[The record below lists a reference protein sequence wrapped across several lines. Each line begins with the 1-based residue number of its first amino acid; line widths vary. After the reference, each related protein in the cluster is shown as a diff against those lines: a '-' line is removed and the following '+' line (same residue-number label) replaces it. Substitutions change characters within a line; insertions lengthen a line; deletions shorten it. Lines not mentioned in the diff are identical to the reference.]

1 VLDDLVGD
9 LLNVTLNLSVGV
21 LATNQTLSS
30 EQSVLGVD
38 NSLALGGNTDET
50 LAILGETNDGGSCAG
65 TCWEI

>member
-1 VLDDLVGD
+1 VLDDLIGD

-38 NSLALGGNTDET
+38 NSLALGGNTDEA

-65 TCWEI
+65 TF

>member
-21 LATNQTLSS
+21 LAANQTLSS

-65 TCWEI
+65 TCCSF